1 MEDFVLAALAA
12 AALCLP
18 AALLWRRERG
28 KGRGCGGRC
37 AGCGSRTLCPRSR
50 EREKRDEQ
58 EKNND

>member
-37 AGCGSRTLCPRSR
+37 ASRTLCPQSR